1 LMVVGHERW
10 VTGTRVHGI
19 EIVKSVKLLGIK
31 IDRKLEELDRQ
42 K

>member
-1 LMVVGHERW
+1 MVVCNERW

-19 EIVKSVKLLGIK
+19 EIKSVKLLGIK